1 MSRRTFLIAIAVV
14 VVVMLVGAG
23 VVGASAWQHFSNRSL
38 IQPEVDRAVA
48 DARFDLVR
56 YEIGAIAAKIA
67 DLARRPG
74 VRLTV
79 AEQRRLVE
87 QYQQR
92 AEAIRHVQDQV
103 NRIYADASVADADGA
118 SADPRV
124 HLAALRDLQGNIRPE
139 VEAILERQVE
149 AGLEDAGL
157 TTAGTVFPP
166 LRFNFTAPPNYLV
179 VSPRDR
185 IELEASTH
193 LEPDLDMAAIED
205 IDKEGAA
212 GFDVATLVEGL
223 GGLGAWPTLVLDQA
237 SLAWILETVAHEW
250 VHNYMV
256 FHALGQHMFDSPG
269 MNTIN
274 ETVASIVGEEVG
286 QKLAHDLYDIPYPPP
301 PPPPGSQ
308 APLPPPDP
316 DRFDFNTEMRRT
328 RLHVDELLAQGQIDE
343 AEQYME
349 QRRQEF
355 VEAGYALRKLNQAF
369 FAFHGS
375 YATGAA
381 SSDPIG
387 PKLQDLRKLTP
398 DLATFL
404 AVVRGIRQPNDLDA
418 LLAEWASHR

>member
-1 MSRRTFLIAIAVV
+1 MSRRTRLITVAVV
-14 VVVMLVGAG
+14 VVVLLAGVGA
-23 VVGASAWQHFSNRSL
+23 VGASAWQHFSHRSA
-38 IQPEVDRAVA
+38 IQPEVDGAVA
-48 DARFDLVR
+48 GARFDLVR
-56 YEIGAIAAKIA
+56 YEVAAIAAKVA
-67 DLARRPG
+67 DLGRRPG
-74 VRLTV
+74 VRLNE

-92 AEAIRHVQDQV
+92 AEEIRHVQGQV
-103 NRIYADASVADADGA
+103 NRIYADASVADAAAA
-118 SADPRV
+118 SADLRAR
-124 HLAALRDLQGNIRPE
+124 LAQLRYLQADIRPE
-139 VEAILERQVE
+139 VEAIVERQVE
-149 AGLEDAGL
+149 AGLEAAGL

-166 LRFNFTAPPNYLV
+166 LRFNFTSPPNYLV

-193 LEPDLDMAAIED
+193 LQPDLDMAAIED
-205 IDKEGAA
+205 IEKEVAA
-212 GFDVATLVEGL
+212 RFDRSTLVEGL

-256 FHALGQHMFDSPG
+256 FHALGQHMFDGPG

-274 ETVASIVGEEVG
+274 ETVASIVGEEIG
-286 QKLAHDLYDIPYPPP
+286 QKLAHDLYGIPYPPP

-328 RLHVDELLAQGQIDE
+328 RLHADELLAQGKVDE

-355 VEAGYALRKLNQAF
+355 VKNGYALRKLNQAF

-387 PKLQDLRKLTP
+387 PKLQELRKLTP
-398 DLATFL
+398 DLATFV
-404 AVVRGIRQPNDLDA
+404 AVVRGIRQPADLDA
-418 LLAEWASHR
+418 LLAEWASHK

>member
-1 MSRRTFLIAIAVV
+1 
-14 VVVMLVGAG
+14 
-23 VVGASAWQHFSNRSL
+23 
-38 IQPEVDRAVA
+38 
-48 DARFDLVR
+48 
-56 YEIGAIAAKIA
+56 
-67 DLARRPG
+67 
-74 VRLTV
+74 VRLNG

-92 AEAIRHVQDQV
+92 AEEIRHVQGQV
-103 NRIYADASVADADGA
+103 NRIYADAEVADAA
-118 SADPRV
+118 ATSADLRA
-124 HLAALRDLQGNIRPE
+124 HLAQLRDLQADIRPE

-149 AGLEDAGL
+149 AGLEAAGL

-166 LRFNFTAPPNYLV
+166 LRFNFTSPPNYLV

-193 LEPDLDMAAIED
+193 LQPDLDMAAIEG
-205 IDKEGAA
+205 IEKEVAA
-212 GFDVATLVEGL
+212 RFDRSTLVEGL

-256 FHALGQHMFDSPG
+256 FHALGQHMFDGPG

-274 ETVASIVGEEVG
+274 ETVASIVGEEIG
-286 QKLAHDLYDIPYPPP
+286 QKLAHDLYGIPYPPP

-328 RLHVDELLAQGQIDE
+328 RLHVDELLAQGKVDE

-355 VEAGYALRKLNQAF
+355 VKNGYALRKLNQAF

-387 PKLQDLRKLTP
+387 PKLQELRKLTP
-398 DLATFL
+398 DLATFV
-404 AVVRGIRQPNDLDA
+404 AVVRGIRQPADLDA
-418 LLAEWASHR
+418 LLAEWQG

>member
-205 IDKEGAA
+205 IEKEVAA
-212 GFDVATLVEGL
+212 RFDRSTLVEGL

>member
-205 IDKEGAA
+205 IEKEVAA
-212 GFDVATLVEGL
+212 RFDRSTLVEGL

-301 PPPPGSQ
+301 PPPPGGW

>member
-1 MSRRTFLIAIAVV
+1 M
-14 VVVMLVGAG
+14 
-23 VVGASAWQHFSNRSL
+23 GASAWQHFSNRSL

-205 IDKEGAA
+205 IEKEVAA
-212 GFDVATLVEGL
+212 RFDRSTLVEGL

>member
-1 MSRRTFLIAIAVV
+1 MSRRTFLITVAVV
-14 VVVMLVGAG
+14 VVVLLAGVGA
-23 VVGASAWQHFSNRSL
+23 VGASAWQHFSHRSA
-38 IQPEVDRAVA
+38 IQPEVDGAVA
-48 DARFDLVR
+48 GARFDLVR
-56 YEIGAIAAKIA
+56 YEVAAIAAKVA
-67 DLARRPG
+67 DLGRRPG
-74 VRLTV
+74 VRLNG

-92 AEAIRHVQDQV
+92 AEEIRHVQGQV
-103 NRIYADASVADADGA
+103 NRIYADAEVADAAAA
-118 SADPRV
+118 SADLRAR
-124 HLAALRDLQGNIRPE
+124 LAQLRDLQANIRPE

-149 AGLEDAGL
+149 AGLESAGL

-166 LRFNFTAPPNYLV
+166 LRFNFTSPPNYLV

-193 LEPDLDMAAIED
+193 LQPDLDMAAIEG
-205 IDKEGAA
+205 IEKEVAA
-212 GFDVATLVEGL
+212 RFDRSTLVEGL

-256 FHALGQHMFDSPG
+256 FHALGQHMFDGPG

-274 ETVASIVGEEVG
+274 ETVASIVGEEIG
-286 QKLAHDLYDIPYPPP
+286 QKLAHDLYGIPYPPP

-328 RLHVDELLAQGQIDE
+328 RLHVDELLAQGKVDE

-355 VEAGYALRKLNQAF
+355 VKNGYALRKLNQAF

-387 PKLQDLRKLTP
+387 PKLQELRKLTP
-398 DLATFL
+398 DLATFV
-404 AVVRGIRQPNDLDA
+404 AVVRGIRQPADLDA
-418 LLAEWASHR
+418 LLAEWQG

>member
-1 MSRRTFLIAIAVV
+1 MSRRTFLITVAVV
-14 VVVMLVGAG
+14 VVVMLAGVGA
-23 VVGASAWQHFSNRSL
+23 VGASAWQRFSRHAP
-38 IQPEVDRAVA
+38 IQKEVVRAVA

-56 YEIGAIAAKIA
+56 YEVDAIAAKVA
-67 DLARRPG
+67 DLGRRPG
-74 VRLTV
+74 VRLSV

-92 AEAIRHVQDQV
+92 AEEIRHVQGQV
-103 NRIYADASVADADGA
+103 NRIYADASVADADAA
-118 SADPRV
+118 SAEPRAR
-124 HLAALRDLQGNIRPE
+124 LAKLRDLQANIRPE

-149 AGLEDAGL
+149 AGLEAAGL
-157 TTAGTVFPP
+157 TSAGIVFPP
-166 LRFNFTAPPNYLV
+166 LRFNFTSPPNYLV

-193 LEPDLDMAAIED
+193 LQPDLDMAAIEA
-205 IDKEGAA
+205 IEKEVAA
-212 GFDVATLVEGL
+212 RFDRSTLVEGL

-237 SLAWILETVAHEW
+237 DLAWILETVAHEW
-250 VHNYMV
+250 VHNTMV

-274 ETVASIVGEEVG
+274 ETVATIVGEEVG
-286 QKLAHDLYDIPYPPP
+286 QKLAYDLYGIPYPPP

-308 APLPPPDP
+308 GSLPPPDP
-316 DRFDFNTEMRRT
+316 DRFDFQTEMRRT
-328 RLHVDELLAQGQIDE
+328 RLHVDELLAQGKVDE

-355 VEAGYALRKLNQAF
+355 VKNGHALRKLNQAF

-387 PKLQDLRKLTP
+387 PKLQALRKLTP
-398 DLATFL
+398 DLATFV
-404 AVVRGIRQPNDLDA
+404 AVVRGIRQPADLDA
-418 LLAEWASHR
+418 LLAEWRG